1 MKLVLNYIKLP
12 IACGLFYAASSA
24 AYGQGDDAYTLDPF
38 TVQATEGYTATNT
51 ISGTGLST
59 PLQNVPMAINIITS
73 DFLED
78 SHIGEFTHAMDYNAS
93 ITQTGRNDNGN
104 SVAST
109 FAIRGYRNS
118 TMLVDG
124 VLGGMVLPMQMIDRI
139 EVVKGPNTLYGQ
151 AEPSGLI
158 NVITKTPR
166 AEQGGTIRAITGT
179 NEWYQLKLDYTV
191 RAMDDKLG
199 LRIMTDNKETNGW
212 RWLDNRAYQFKG
224 MSGSYELSEATDIDF
239 LLAEN
244 HATGFPTQRATWSFE
259 RIPTDLNGDGDTDDT
274 VGGVRESTARF
285 NNTFLP
291 PEYVSSGP
299 GNTLDQQYY
308 WMSMG
313 IRHSFSDNHNFQY
326 KYNFNE
332 RDHLMSAREFNTFNP
347 DGSNPVN
354 NYSNEFISRDE
365 VHTLNDIIEFS
376 TGEVKHQLLLGVR
389 KSESINNMGRGN
401 YRLRGGNAT
410 ENAAMRV
417 IEARTGKV
425 FRDVL
430 YREDILNGAPIWTDD
445 VPTLEEIFA
454 YGQRSNQAGRSFQDI
469 TTMYAT
475 DNIYFNNGQS
485 NVIVGIRNIDMDQKA
500 VQTNPLHS
508 RQ

>member
-291 PEYVSSGP
+291 PE
-299 GNTLDQQYY
+299 
-308 WMSMG
+308 
-313 IRHSFSDNHNFQY
+313 
-326 KYNFNE
+326 
-332 RDHLMSAREFNTFNP
+332 
-347 DGSNPVN
+347 
-354 NYSNEFISRDE
+354 
-365 VHTLNDIIEFS
+365 
-376 TGEVKHQLLLGVR
+376 
-389 KSESINNMGRGN
+389 
-401 YRLRGGNAT
+401 
-410 ENAAMRV
+410 
-417 IEARTGKV
+417 
-425 FRDVL
+425 
-430 YREDILNGAPIWTDD
+430 
-445 VPTLEEIFA
+445 
-454 YGQRSNQAGRSFQDI
+454 
-469 TTMYAT
+469 
-475 DNIYFNNGQS
+475 
-485 NVIVGIRNIDMDQKA
+485 
-500 VQTNPLHS
+500 
-508 RQ
+508 